1 MTRNRKKEKKNG
13 PAVSN
18 VTLSVDSINWCGIV
32 SRIFIYWVSFFP
44 VRRQVWS
51 AQSFFLR
58 FLLGFFCS
66 SSGWS
71 KSRSDCAH
79 YVNGKEEGS
88 ISTGFC
94 KNSTSA
100 IVFVFLSSS
109 QTSYKKPPRNC
120 GTACAHLAN
129 PFVFIR
135 MMGPDWAND
144 GRSFGMDST
153 HPAAARLSALL
164 PCQQLYVPLD
174 TLG

>member
-1 MTRNRKKEKKNG
+1 MRYCISNIYLLNFFFSR
-13 PAVSN
+13 PSPSLVSP
-18 VTLSVDSINWCGIV
+18 V
-32 SRIFIYWVSFFP
+32 IFSSFSS
-44 VRRQVWS
+44 W
-51 AQSFFLR
+51 
-58 FLLGFFCS
+58 FFCS

-71 KSRSDCAH
+71 KSRSDCAY